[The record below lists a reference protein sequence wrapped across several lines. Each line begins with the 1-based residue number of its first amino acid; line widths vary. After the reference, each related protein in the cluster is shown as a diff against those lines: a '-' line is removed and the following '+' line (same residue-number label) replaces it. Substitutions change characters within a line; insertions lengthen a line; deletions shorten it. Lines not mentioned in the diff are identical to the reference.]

1 MNTKTMEGLVGAGP
15 NMKMTETPMRVFKEA
30 RRRGDIATM
39 ERAMGYVSE
48 FSERS
53 GDYKSEADQGM
64 KEDAEEARKKAEL
77 EAEKAIQKRK
87 EEREQQK
94 EQLEESKNKDQD
106 NVVDVVEISEDGKG
120 LSQSGG
126 DLAHTGTEPIGT
138 KTAGTKY
145 AGTEMVGVEPVR
157 TMAAGT
163 NAVGTRA
170 VSTAAAK
177 TPVTYTKAGTVAHT
191 GQQGKEIFVSV

>member
-1 MNTKTMEGLVGAGP
+1 MCI
-15 NMKMTETPMRVFKEA
+15 RD
-30 RRRGDIATM
+30 R
-39 ERAMGYVSE
+39 
-48 FSERS
+48 
-53 GDYKSEADQGM
+53 GM

-120 LSQSGG
+120 LSQIDGNP
-126 DLAHTGTEPIGT
+126 AHTGTKP
-138 KTAGTKY
+138 
-145 AGTEMVGVEPVR
+145 AGTETVGVEPVR
-157 TMAAGT
+157 TT
-163 NAVGTRA
+163 AVGTRA
-170 VSTAAAK
+170 VSTVAAK
-177 TPVTYTKAGTVAHT
+177 MPVTYTKAGTVART

>member
-1 MNTKTMEGLVGAGP
+1 MNTKTMEGLVGAGT

-64 KEDAEEARKKAEL
+64 EEDAEEARKKAEL

-106 NVVDVVEISEDGKG
+106 NVVDVVEISGDGKG
-120 LSQSGG
+120 LSQSDGNP
-126 DLAHTGTEPIGT
+126 AYTGTKP
-138 KTAGTKY
+138 
-145 AGTEMVGVEPVR
+145 AGTETVGVEPVR
-157 TMAAGT
+157 TTAAGT

-170 VSTAAAK
+170 VSTATAK
-177 TPVTYTKAGTVAHT
+177 TPVTYTKAGTVART

>member
-1 MNTKTMEGLVGAGP
+1 MNTKTMEGLVGAGT

-53 GDYKSEADQGM
+53 GEYKSEADQGM

-106 NVVDVVEISEDGKG
+106 NIVDVVEISEDGKG

-126 DLAHTGTEPIGT
+126 NLAHTGTEP
-138 KTAGTKY
+138 
-145 AGTEMVGVEPVR
+145 AGTETVGVEPVR
-157 TMAAGT
+157 TTAART

-177 TPVTYTKAGTVAHT
+177 TPVTYTKAGTVART

>member
-1 MNTKTMEGLVGAGP
+1 MNTKTMEGLVGAGT

-53 GDYKSEADQGM
+53 GEYKSEADQGM

-77 EAEKAIQKRK
+77 EAEKAIQKRR

-94 EQLEESKNKDQD
+94 EQLEESKNK
-106 NVVDVVEISEDGKG
+106 GKSVG
-120 LSQSGG
+120 L
-126 DLAHTGTEPIGT
+126 I
-138 KTAGTKY
+138 
-145 AGTEMVGVEPVR
+145 
-157 TMAAGT
+157 
-163 NAVGTRA
+163 
-170 VSTAAAK
+170 
-177 TPVTYTKAGTVAHT
+177 
-191 GQQGKEIFVSV
+191 EIFSPDVSASGKNTVFLTLLKNSKEKNGKLGVNELA

>member
-1 MNTKTMEGLVGAGP
+1 MNTKTMEGLVGAGT

-53 GDYKSEADQGM
+53 GEYKSEADQGM

-126 DLAHTGTEPIGT
+126 DLAHTGTEP
-138 KTAGTKY
+138 
-145 AGTEMVGVEPVR
+145 AGTETVGVEPVR
-157 TMAAGT
+157 TTAART

-177 TPVTYTKAGTVAHT
+177 TPVTYTKAGTVART

>member
-1 MNTKTMEGLVGAGP
+1 MNTKTMEGLVGAGT

-77 EAEKAIQKRK
+77 EAEKRSRSARKSVNNKKSSWKRAK
-87 EEREQQK
+87 IRIRITLSMWWRSARME
-94 EQLEESKNKDQD
+94 KD
-106 NVVDVVEISEDGKG
+106 
-120 LSQSGG
+120 
-126 DLAHTGTEPIGT
+126 
-138 KTAGTKY
+138 
-145 AGTEMVGVEPVR
+145 
-157 TMAAGT
+157 
-163 NAVGTRA
+163 
-170 VSTAAAK
+170 
-177 TPVTYTKAGTVAHT
+177 
-191 GQQGKEIFVSV
+191 

>member
-1 MNTKTMEGLVGAGP
+1 MNTKTMEGLVGAGT

-106 NVVDVVEISEDGKG
+106 NIVDVVEISEDGKG

-126 DLAHTGTEPIGT
+126 DPVYTGTKP
-138 KTAGTKY
+138 AGT
-145 AGTEMVGVEPVR
+145 GTVGVEPVR
-157 TMAAGT
+157 TTAART

-177 TPVTYTKAGTVAHT
+177 TPVTYTKAGTVART

>member
-1 MNTKTMEGLVGAGP
+1 MNTKTMEGLVGAGT

-48 FSERS
+48 FSKRS
-53 GDYKSEADQGM
+53 GEYKSEADQGM

-106 NVVDVVEISEDGKG
+106 NIVDVVEISEDGKG

-126 DLAHTGTEPIGT
+126 NLAHTGTEP
-138 KTAGTKY
+138 
-145 AGTEMVGVEPVR
+145 AGTETVGVEPVR
-157 TMAAGT
+157 TTAART

-177 TPVTYTKAGTVAHT
+177 TPVTYTKAGTVART

>member
-1 MNTKTMEGLVGAGP
+1 MNTKTMEGLVGAGT

-53 GDYKSEADQGM
+53 GEYKSEADQGM

-77 EAEKAIQKRK
+77 EAEKAIQKRR

-106 NVVDVVEISEDGKG
+106 HIVDVVEISEDGKG

-126 DLAHTGTEPIGT
+126 DPAHTGTNPAGT
-138 KTAGTKY
+138 ITAGTET
-145 AGTEMVGVEPVR
+145 AGVEPVR
-157 TMAAGT
+157 TKAAGT
-163 NAVGTRA
+163 NAVVTSA
-170 VSTAAAK
+170 VRTSVAK
-177 TPVTYTKAGTVAHT
+177 TPVTYTKAGTVTHT
-191 GQQGKEIFVSV
+191 VPQRKEIFVSV